1 MTVVALAGG
10 SGIFAVV
17 LVVMF
22 VGVVWTLFTRDGSAI
37 TERPYFNQ
45 YGGAPGATGAG
56 STSGHDARA
65 PMRREPTTPAMA
77 RMKSSTMT
85 PKMISRGF
93 NTPPPCLAGAACAT

>member
-10 SGIFAVV
+10 NGIFALF

-22 VGVVWTLFTRDGSAI
+22 FGVAWALFSRTGSAI

-56 STSGHDARA
+56 TVTGHDERV
-65 PMRREPTTPAMA
+65 TT
-77 RMKSSTMT
+77 RDW
-85 PKMISRGF
+85 SRG
-93 NTPPPCLAGAACAT
+93 AR